1 MTQELWK
8 DIPNYEGIYQLSNK
22 KRVRSVERLIR
33 SGYNHQV
40 KRVVPSK
47 ILKLTTYKRSGK
59 LVANVVHNRQNIT
72 FDVNALAQKL
82 FPNENPQLSLEL
94 FPKMSSNTFSEEI
107 MSIVNNWDS
116 YTPAQI
122 KSKLNELANIK
133 IETKIVD
140 VSTEQV
146 QSLRSQVMSVFDNF
160 LSKSDSK
167 NTESSVKAMNNE
179 TVSSEEEIWK
189 AIKDTDNK
197 YFVSNKGGFKILKD
211 GKYIYP
217 KGCLKKTSIVYR
229 VVINGKATNR
239 SLAQLVL
246 NTFND
251 TNFTGRVIY
260 KNGNFKDCSLNN
272 LEWLE
277 KGVSKTC

>member
-22 KRVRSVERLIR
+22 KRVRSVERLIS

-59 LVANVVHNRQNIT
+59 VVANVMHNKKNIT
-72 FDVNALAQKL
+72 FDVNALVQEL
-82 FPNENPQLSLEL
+82 FPKENSQLTLNL

-107 MSIVNNWDS
+107 MTIINNWDS

-122 KSKLNELANIK
+122 KSKLNELANVEL
-133 IETKIVD
+133 ETKTVD
-140 VSTEQV
+140 VSMEQV
-146 QSLRSQVMSVFDNF
+146 QSLKSQVMTVFDNF

-167 NTESSVKAMNNE
+167 KIESSVKAINNE

-189 AIKDTDNK
+189 AVKDTDNK

-217 KGCLKKTSIVYR
+217 KGRLTKTAIVYR
-229 VVINGKATNR
+229 VVINGKAANR

-251 TNFTGRVIY
+251 TNFSGRIIY

-272 LEWLE
+272 LEWWN
-277 KGVSKTC
+277 KGISKAC

>member
-1 MTQELWK
+1 
-8 DIPNYEGIYQLSNK
+8 
-22 KRVRSVERLIR
+22 
-33 SGYNHQV
+33 
-40 KRVVPSK
+40 
-47 ILKLTTYKRSGK
+47 
-59 LVANVVHNRQNIT
+59 
-72 FDVNALAQKL
+72 
-82 FPNENPQLSLEL
+82 
-94 FPKMSSNTFSEEI
+94 MSSIEKIGILLRDYGSTFLRGVAATLI
-107 MSIVNNWDS
+107 LAIVG
-116 YTPAQI
+116 TLVGLIIGIFFA
-122 KSKLNELANIK
+122 L
-133 IETKIVD
+133 
-140 VSTEQV
+140 
-146 QSLRSQVMSVFDNF
+146 LRN
-160 LSKSDSK
+160 L
-167 NTESSVKAMNNE
+167 T
-179 TVSSEEEIWK
+179 
-189 AIKDTDNK
+189 IKDTDNK

-272 LEWLE
+272 LEWWE